1 MQIAILLYDKFT
13 ALDAIVPYEVSPWA
27 VLLRMWKL
35 TGRPG
40 RPGQGLPPAPGRGA
54 FCSGL
59 ARISRWRR
67 HGVWAAG
74 AFAGAVG

>member
-40 RPGQGLPPAPGRGA
+40 RPGQGLPPAPGWGA
-54 FCSGL
+54 LCSAPGPYIEVETAWSLVCSGL
-59 ARISRWRR
+59 
-67 HGVWAAG
+67 
-74 AFAGAVG
+74 